1 MRIVVVGAGY
11 VGLSLATF
19 LSRRHQTIIFD
30 VDTNIINSV
39 NNGQSHIED
48 AGLTTVLSENVKA
61 GNLCAKS
68 WDDDDIKNANYII
81 LALPTN
87 YDAAQ
92 ERFDT
97 TILDDVLLKIS
108 KISKDKNVVIKSTVP
123 FGYTDKKNAALG
135 LKNCFFS
142 PEFLREGNALN
153 DNLHP
158 DRIIVGSKKK
168 CALEFAKLMEE
179 MSHERFVK
187 TLYMSSAEAEL
198 VKLSANTY
206 LAMRVA
212 FFNEIDSFALKQK
225 LSSDNIISGIC
236 SDKRIGE
243 GYNNPSFGYGG
254 YCLPKDVQQLSS
266 TMKEHVS
273 AATLIDAVHLSNQE
287 RFMNIVDHISK
298 LKVNHVGIYRL
309 QMKQGSDNYREAAN
323 YKIFQELIKFNHIK
337 ITIFEPDI
345 SIPEDCLKYLER
357 DFEKFV
363 TTNEIIVANRTSN
376 RLLESQAKILT
387 RDIYNEN

>member
-19 LSRRHQTIIFD
+19 LSRRYQTIIFD
-30 VDTNIINSV
+30 VNAEIIESV
-39 NNGQSHIED
+39 NKGQSHIED
-48 AGLTTVLSENVKA
+48 SGLAPVLSRNVKA
-61 GNLCAKS
+61 GNLCAKA
-68 WDDDDIKNANYII
+68 WDDDDIRNANFII

-87 YDAAQ
+87 YDAAL

-108 KISKDKNVVIKSTVP
+108 KISKDKNIVIKSTVP
-123 FGYTDKKNAALG
+123 FGYTDKKNGALG

-168 CALEFAKLMEE
+168 CALEFAELMQE

-187 TLYMSSAEAEL
+187 TIYMSSKEAEL

-212 FFNEIDSFALKQK
+212 FFNEVDSFALKQR

-266 TMKEHVS
+266 TMKECGS
-273 AATLIDAVHLSNQE
+273 PAILIEAIHWSNQE
-287 RFMNIVDHISK
+287 RLMNIVDHISK
-298 LKVNHVGIYRL
+298 LKVNRVGIYRL

-323 YKIFQELIKFNHIK
+323 YKVFQELIKFNHIQV
-337 ITIFEPDI
+337 TIFEPDI
-345 SIPEDCLKYLER
+345 NIPEDYLKYLEK
-357 DFEKFV
+357 DFEKFI
-363 TTNEIIVANRTSN
+363 TSNEIIVANRTSN
-376 RLLESQAKILT
+376 RLLGSQAKILT
-387 RDIYNEN
+387 RDLYNEN